1 MIRKLVSS
9 IVLGALAS
17 GANAENLL
25 DVYKLALEYDPV
37 YRAGISQYNADKEV
51 YEQARAVLLPTL
63 DLELSHTQT
72 YQKIRDSDNPVYAG
86 VGSTDYPTN
95 ELNLSLTQ
103 SIYSF
108 SNWASFSQAEEDVKR
123 VAAELED
130 VRQELMLRVAR
141 AYFIVLKKRDTY
153 LGIDAEVKS
162 LEKHFERVQSQ
173 ANNGLAR
180 KTDVIESEAR
190 LLQAQ
195 ARQIEIG
202 NSLRDSLQGLYELT
216 GQVPNSMATLG
227 EELAL
232 VKPEPFQVDKWINEA
247 QQNNPL
253 ILAKQS
259 AMEAAREDIR
269 MQQGGHYPSLDLVAS
284 YNISDTDGSLFGGG
298 SEVESADVAVVLSVP
313 IYAGGSVSSRVRE
326 KESLYNRSRDELEQT
341 WRKTSRETR
350 AAFTGVTS
358 AISTVQ
364 ALQKSVEAYT
374 SAVEFKQQSYE
385 SGVVTSITV
394 LDAVRDLFIAQTE
407 YSAARYDYLYN
418 NLRLKKAVGTLTEF
432 DLQQIN
438 NTLQGKEVSTDLS
451 VLDEDLELSRL
462 VLY

>member
-1 MIRKLVSS
+1 MLAALGSS
-9 IVLGALAS
+9 
-17 GANAENLL
+17 ANAENLL
-25 DVYKLALEYDPV
+25 DVYKQALEYDPV

-51 YEQARAVLLPTL
+51 YEQARSVLLPTL

-141 AYFIVLKKRDTY
+141 AYFTVLKKRDTY

-173 ANNGLAR
+173 ASNGLAR
-180 KTDVIESEAR
+180 KTDVIEAEAR

-216 GQVPNSMATLG
+216 GQVPASMATLG

-232 VKPEPFQVDKWINEA
+232 VKPDPFQVDNWISEA

-326 KESLYNRSRDELEQT
+326 KENMYNKSRDELEQT
-341 WRKTSRETR
+341 WRQTSRETR

-418 NLRLKKAVGTLTEF
+418 NLRLKRAVGTLTEF

-438 NTLQGKEVSTDLS
+438 NALQGKEVSTDLS

>member
-1 MIRKLVSS
+1 M
-9 IVLGALAS
+9 GALAS